1 MDPWGLTTT
10 ALLACV
16 LFLIFL
22 FLWDQGLN
30 RGKLP
35 PGPTPLPFIGNILQ
49 LDFKNMTATFSQLAK
64 KYGSIYTLYVGS
76 QRVVVLHGY
85 NIIKEALIDQGDVFM
100 ERGNIPIFED
110 IMKGKGVVFSRGERW
125 KQIRRFSL
133 MTLRN
138 FGMGKRSIEERVQE
152 EAQCLVEELKK
163 TMGKPTDPTFILGC
177 APCNVICSILFRDRF
192 KYNDEKFL
200 YLMNLLTEN
209 FHLFNKPWTQLYN
222 FLPAIRVYLPG
233 IHKRILKINEEL
245 RHFVLERVK
254 EHQKILDPNNPQDY
268 IDCFLSKMHQEKDNP
283 QSEFDLENL
292 VMTGADLFGAG
303 TETTSST
310 LRHGLLLILKHPE
323 VQVKI
328 HEEIDRVIGQN
339 RVPSIKDRQDMPYMD
354 AVVHEVQRFVD
365 LIPLN
370 LPHAVT
376 RDIQFQKY
384 VIPKGTNIF
393 PLLSPVLGDSKE
405 FPNPD
410 QFDPQHFLDKNG
422 KFKKSDYFM
431 PFSIG
436 KRSCLGEGLAR
447 MELFLFLTTILQN
460 FTLKPVGDP
469 NELIIKTNHVG
480 FTNVPPHYQ
489 LCFLPLSG
497 RRQS

>member
-1 MDPWGLTTT
+1 MDLWGLSSTI
-10 ALLACV
+10 LLACV

-22 FLWDQGLN
+22 SLWSQGFKK
-30 RGKLP
+30 GKLP
-35 PGPTPLPFIGNILQ
+35 PGPTPLPFVGNILQ
-49 LDFKNMTATFSQLAK
+49 LDFKNMTATFSELAE
-64 KYGSIYTLYVGS
+64 KYGPIYTLYMGT

-85 NIIKEALIDQGDVFM
+85 SITKEALVDQGDVFM
-100 ERGNIPIFED
+100 ERGDMPIFD
-110 IMKGKGVVFSRGERW
+110 DMLKGQGVVFSHGERW

-152 EAQCLVEELKK
+152 EAQCLVEELRK
-163 TMGKPTDPTFILGC
+163 TKGQPTDPTFILGC
-177 APCNVICSILFRDRF
+177 APCNVICSILFNDRF
-192 KYNDEKFL
+192 QYNSEKFL
-200 YLMNLLTEN
+200 YIMNLLNEN
-209 FHLFNKPWTQLYN
+209 FHLLNKPWSQLYN
-222 FLPAIRVYLPG
+222 FLPAFRVHLPG
-233 IHKRILKINEEL
+233 EHKRISQNVKEMK
-245 RHFVLERVK
+245 HFILERVK
-254 EHQKILDPNNPQDY
+254 EHQKNLDPNNPQDY
-268 IDCFLSKMHQEKDNP
+268 IDCFLSKMQQEKDNP

-323 VQVKI
+323 VQAKI

-354 AVVHEVQRFVD
+354 AVIHEVQRFTD

-370 LPHAVT
+370 LPHAVN
-376 RDIQFQKY
+376 RDIQFKQY
-384 VIPKGTNIF
+384 VIPKGTTIF
-393 PLLSPVLGDSKE
+393 PLLSPALHDSKE

-410 QFDPQHFLDKNG
+410 QFDPQHFLDTNG
-422 KFKKSDYFM
+422 KFKKSDCFI

-447 MELFLFLTTILQN
+447 MELFLFLTTIVQN

-469 NELIIKTNHVG
+469 NELSIKTSRVG
-480 FTNVPPHYQ
+480 FTNVPPKYQ
-489 LCFLPLSG
+489 VRFLP
-497 RRQS
+497 R

>member
-1 MDPWGLTTT
+1 MDPWGLTST

-22 FLWDQGLN
+22 SLWSQ
-30 RGKLP
+30 RFKKGKLP

-49 LDFKNMTATFSQLAK
+49 LNFKSIPASLSQLAE
-64 KYGSIYTLYVGS
+64 KYGPIYTLYFGTEC
-76 QRVVVLHGY
+76 VVVLHGY
-85 NIIKEALIDQGDVFM
+85 NILKEALIDQGDAFIG
-100 ERGNIPIFED
+100 RGTVPMIED
-110 IMKGKGVVFSRGERW
+110 VLEGKGIVFSRGERW
-125 KQIRRFSL
+125 KHIRRFSL

-152 EAQCLVEELKK
+152 EAQCLVEELRK
-163 TMGKPTDPTFILGC
+163 TKGEPTDPTFILGC
-177 APCNVICSILFRDRF
+177 APCNVICSILFRERF

-200 YLMNLLTEN
+200 NLMNMLNEN
-209 FHLFNKPWTQLYN
+209 FHLANTLWAQLYN
-222 FLPAIRVYLPG
+222 FLPAFRVYLPG
-233 IHKRILKINEEL
+233 NHKRFSRNAEGIKHFILEK
-245 RHFVLERVK
+245 VK
-254 EHQKILDPNNPQDY
+254 EHQKMLDPSNPQDY
-268 IDCFLSKMHQEKDNP
+268 TDCYLSKMQQEKDNP

-292 VMTGADLFGAG
+292 ITTASDLFGAG

-310 LRHGLLLILKHPE
+310 LRYGLLLILKHPA
-323 VQVKI
+323 VQAKI
-328 HEEIDRVIGQN
+328 HEEIDRVIGHN

-354 AVVHEVQRFVD
+354 AVVHEIQRFVD

-370 LPHAVT
+370 VPRAVT
-376 RDIQFQKY
+376 RDIQFQQY
-384 VIPKGTNIF
+384 VLPKGTTIF
-393 PLLSPVLGDSKE
+393 PLLSPILYDSKE

-447 MELFLFLTTILQN
+447 MELFLFFTSILQK
-460 FTLKPVGDP
+460 FTLKADGDP
-469 NELIIKTNHVG
+469 NEISIKAGSSG
-480 FTNVPPHYQ
+480 FSNIPPHYR
-489 LCFLPLSG
+489 LCFLPH
-497 RRQS
+497 